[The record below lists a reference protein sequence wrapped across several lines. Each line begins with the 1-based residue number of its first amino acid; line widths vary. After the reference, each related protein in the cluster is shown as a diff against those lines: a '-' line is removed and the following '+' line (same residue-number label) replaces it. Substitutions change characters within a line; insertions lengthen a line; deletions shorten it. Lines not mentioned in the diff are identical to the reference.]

1 MQVAF
6 DGVCAL
12 RYNKPPA
19 LETSPW
25 RNCMD
30 LGMRRLL
37 LVVLSIIGGIASV
50 FVMFGLTNIV
60 LPLMGISA
68 FVNYERYGMTYFIL
82 TAVPMALLV
91 GIWLDYFMRTGILPE
106 DDGPAKK
113 ERPGRQAAPAAE
125 E

>member
-1 MQVAF
+1 
-6 DGVCAL
+6 
-12 RYNKPPA
+12 
-19 LETSPW
+19 
-25 RNCMD
+25 MD

-50 FVMFGLTNIV
+50 FVLFGLTNIL
-60 LPLMGISA
+60 LPLMGINA
-68 FVNYERYGMTYFIL
+68 VVTYERYGMIYFVL
-82 TAVPMALLV
+82 TAVPMALFV

-106 DDGPAKK
+106 NEGPAKK